1 MVTISV
7 YDPPLCCT
15 SGVCGPTIDPKL
27 AQFAG
32 NLDWLRTQGVT
43 IQRYNLAQEPERF
56 AGNSTVKAI
65 LDKSGV
71 DDLPAILVGETLV
84 SSGGFPSRNELAVM
98 AGLETMDTAVES
110 TGDGDSDQ
118 GSSTPEATADGCGCG
133 PNTAGC
139 C

>member
-1 MVTISV
+1 MATLTV

-56 AGNSTVKAI
+56 VENRTVKAI
-65 LDKSGV
+65 LDKSGG

-84 SSGGFPSRNELAVM
+84 SSGRFPSRNELAVM
-98 AGLETMDTAVES
+98 VGLETTDPAVEPA
-110 TGDGDSDQ
+110 GDCDGGQ
-118 GSSTPEATADGCGCG
+118 GSSKPEATADGCGCG

-139 C
+139 S

>member
-1 MVTISV
+1 MATITV

-15 SGVCGPTIDPKL
+15 SGVCGPTVDPKL

-32 NLDWLRTQGVT
+32 NLEWLKTQGVT

-56 AGNSTVKAI
+56 VENTTVKAI
-65 LDKSGV
+65 LDESGG

-84 SSGGFPSRNELAVM
+84 SSGRFPSRNELAVM
-98 AGLETMDTAVES
+98 AGLETADTAVES
-110 TGDGDSDQ
+110 TGAGDSDQ
-118 GSSTPEATADGCGCG
+118 GSNKPEATPDSCGCG

-139 C
+139 S